1 MLENINDDP
10 LGGHGA
16 GNPRAS
22 TINVK
27 KRQRRAPWLVS
38 ELEIWEHPP
47 STLGNIDGAPLG
59 GTGARDSG
67 EPTINVKIY
76 RRRVLWEVTE
86 LEIRGHPPST
96 LGNIE
101 DRHPDKC

>member
-1 MLENINDDP
+1 
-10 LGGHGA
+10 
-16 GNPRAS
+16 
-22 TINVK
+22 
-27 KRQRRAPWLVS
+27 LVS

-59 GTGARDSG
+59 GTGVRDSG

-96 LGNIE
+96 LENIE